1 MTLLPCA
8 ARRHRNRRRPRANI
22 TTNRRQSRGTT
33 TGEWSDGLAEGAAVA
48 LLPNDE
54 RHFGLMREGER
65 SGYGVYQYSN
75 GDVYQGQFRGGQP
88 HGRGVWRQRV
98 PAPEPEPTPPIEGKQ
113 PDSAADDEAG
123 SGAGGGGGGS
133 GGGSLASSVLSRVS
147 SISRPKTPPTTIER

>member
-1 MTLLPCA
+1 
-8 ARRHRNRRRPRANI
+8 
-22 TTNRRQSRGTT
+22 
-33 TGEWSDGLAEGAAVA
+33 
-48 LLPNDE
+48 
-54 RHFGLMREGER
+54 MREGER

-98 PAPEPEPTPPIEGKQ
+98 PKPEPEPEPTPAPAPAPAPELTPPAIEGKQ
-113 PDSAADDEAG
+113 PDSAADGEAG
-123 SGAGGGGGGS
+123 SGVGGGGGGS